1 MGSGRLYQATIAL
14 LLVLSVSVVGAAVTY
29 SRGHGAT
36 RVQQAVLQE
45 DNALPA
51 PNSAPAEENRAVPND
66 PPAGSLPSDSV
77 TPEESGALEK
87 QLRSYRVRL
96 AADRTLSGQ
105 VNVFDPA
112 TGAVMAMSDIRVMFL
127 QNGIIKARTTPG
139 PDGVFKLPLEPG
151 VYAIVASGP
160 RGYAAYGLQA
170 LAPDTSVV
178 HTAAFQEITDTLQIS
193 TLAIP
198 SRDFQTAKRLART
211 YIPRELLEKSND
223 AGGNGNGLAD
233 ETEAPPLDAAPETS
247 LDGHSVSV
255 RDGVLLGRMRRLH
268 PQTGKPL
275 KIRRLNAFLVQNNS
289 VLAQASVNESGS
301 FKFKNVD
308 PGVYSFV
315 AAGSDGLAAFSFQAI
330 NSTVASKDTPTE
342 LTLVSFQGSDGGASG
357 STTGSENAGAA
368 TDAIGDGDGD
378 DDGTGGAGEGAGEG
392 GAGGG
397 GTGGGTGGGG
407 GVGGG
412 GDGLLGAL
420 IGAGVGAAI
429 GAALAD
435 DDNDNKSPSTP
446 DM

>member
-29 SRGHGAT
+29 SRGHGAL
-36 RVQQAVLQE
+36 RVQRAVLQE

-51 PNSAPAEENRAVPND
+51 PNSAPAEENRAVPNE
-66 PPAGSLPSDSV
+66 PPANALPANTLPSDAV

-96 AADRTLSGQ
+96 ADDRTLSGQ

-112 TGAVMAMSDIRVMFL
+112 TGSVMAMNDIRVLFL
-127 QNGIIKARTTPG
+127 QNGVIKARTTPG
-139 PDGVFKLPLEPG
+139 TDGVFKLALEPG
-151 VYAIVASGP
+151 VYAIVATGP

-170 LAPDTSVV
+170 LAPEATSVV
-178 HTAAFQEITDTLQIS
+178 HTAAFQEITDTLQIN

-198 SRDFQTAKRLART
+198 SRDFGTAKRLART
-211 YIPRELLEKSND
+211 YIPRELLDKSDD
-223 AGGNGNGLAD
+223 AGGDGLGE
-233 ETEAPPLDAAPETS
+233 ETEAPPLEAAPETS

-289 VLAQASVNESGS
+289 VLAQASVNESGF

-315 AAGSDGLAAFSFQAI
+315 AAGADGLAAFSFQAI
-330 NSTVASKDTPTE
+330 NSTVASKDTPNE
-342 LTLVSFQGSDGGASG
+342 LTLVSFQGGDGASG

-368 TDAIGDGDGD
+368 TDAIGGEGD
-378 DDGTGGAGEGAGEG
+378 DDGTGGAGEGAGE

-435 DDNDNKSPSTP
+435 DDDDNKPSTP